1 MPKTKIFL
9 LMFHGFCE
17 TITIIRYTFS
27 CFVIARRRFCQKFVR
42 KSEEIRFFGVW
53 IRASSLLVRFL
64 FGFCVWVC
72 RAFLRVLRDINL
84 PVDVRISRKF
94 LRHCM
99 KWNCIWVDFLL
110 FWRVDHIFQPLTE
123 CLSVFWGW
131 FRLSCRAYCFTVRI
145 CCRTYLSGEI
155 GMACQAS
162 KFALIGVFRAGVGSG
177 TDIGLCRLK
186 GGNFEA

>member
-1 MPKTKIFL
+1 
-9 LMFHGFCE
+9 MFHGFCE

-64 FGFCVWVC
+64 FGFCVWVS

-84 PVDVRISRKF
+84 PVVVRISRKF

-99 KWNCIWVDFLL
+99 KGNCI
-110 FWRVDHIFQPLTE
+110 
-123 CLSVFWGW
+123 
-131 FRLSCRAYCFTVRI
+131 
-145 CCRTYLSGEI
+145 
-155 GMACQAS
+155 
-162 KFALIGVFRAGVGSG
+162 
-177 TDIGLCRLK
+177 
-186 GGNFEA
+186 

>member
-72 RAFLRVLRDINL
+72 RAFLRVLRD
-84 PVDVRISRKF
+84 VGRKF
-94 LRHCM
+94 ARCCADKQEIFATLHEMKLHLSGFFCFYGGLIIFFSLWLNVSVYFEVGFVYLAVHTALRLGFVVGR
-99 KWNCIWVDFLL
+99 I
-110 FWRVDHIFQPLTE
+110 
-123 CLSVFWGW
+123 
-131 FRLSCRAYCFTVRI
+131 CRARSEWPA
-145 CCRTYLSGEI
+145 RLQNSPLSAFSGPV
-155 GMACQAS
+155 S
-162 KFALIGVFRAGVGSG
+162 GVGQILAYVG
-177 TDIGLCRLK
+177 
-186 GGNFEA
+186 